1 MQRLV
6 IQWTTFGPYHA
17 ARLNALKLIGAEQ
30 GLDVIGLQTASRD
43 KVYGF
48 SAKASSNA
56 VVTAFP
62 DAVFDEIGPRAISR
76 EVARV
81 LDEIDPVAVGITSY
95 SYPDARACLEWCK
108 ANRRIA
114 ILMTDS
120 KEDAGTRRAWRE
132 WIKRRLVE
140 AFDAALVAGAPHKRY
155 LVKLGFPAEA
165 IFDGYNVVDNDHFA
179 RGAEAARS
187 DPAACAHLPGLGSS
201 IPFFLAAGRMT
212 ETKNYEG
219 LLQAYRQYREST
231 ENPWRL
237 VIIGDGPLSRRLED
251 RVQEWR
257 IDDVTFAG
265 RRPYSE
271 LPAYYGLAGA
281 LVHAAW
287 VDTWGLVVNEAM
299 ASGLPILCSTGAGC
313 WENLVRDGENGY
325 TFAPG
330 ETDRLARLMVRLS
343 SSKADL
349 ALMRTTSELMI
360 RDWPPERFADGFL
373 QALDHARDRS
383 FTPPTLA
390 LRAILKVLFW
400 IAKSPTSFH
409 SIRP

>member
-1 MQRLV
+1 MQRLA

-17 ARLNALKLIGAEQ
+17 ARLNALKSVGAEQ
-30 GLDVIGLQTASRD
+30 ALDVKGLQTASRD

-48 SAKASSNA
+48 SAKASSDT
-56 VVTAFP
+56 VVTVFP
-62 DAVFDEIGPRAISR
+62 DSVFDEISPRDMAR
-76 EVARV
+76 EVGRV
-81 LDEIDPVAVGITSY
+81 LDEIDPMAVGITSY

-120 KEDAGTRRAWRE
+120 KEDAGTRRPWRE

-140 AFDAALVAGAPHKRY
+140 AFDAALVAGAPHERY
-155 LVKLGFPAEA
+155 LVKLGFPARA
-165 IFDGYNVVDNDHFA
+165 IFEGYNVVDNDHFA

-212 ETKNYEG
+212 ETKNYAG
-219 LLQAYRQYREST
+219 LLQAYRQYRQAT

-237 VIIGDGPLSRRLED
+237 IIIGDGPLSRQLEAQ
-251 RVQEWR
+251 VQKGGIE
-257 IDDVTFAG
+257 DVTFAG
-265 RRPYSE
+265 RRSYNE

-299 ASGLPILCSTGAGC
+299 ACGLPILCSTGAGC
-313 WENLVRDGENGY
+313 WEDLIRDGENGY

-330 ETDRLARLMVRLS
+330 ETDRLTRLMVRLS

-349 ALMRTTSELMI
+349 ALMGTTSERIIL
-360 RDWPPERFADGFL
+360 DWSVERFADGFL
-373 QALDHARDRS
+373 EALMYARS
-383 FTPPTLA
+383 QLFKPPSLA
-390 LRAILKVLFW
+390 LRAILRLLFW
-400 IAKSPTSFH
+400 VARSPTSFH